1 MKTVSPVNAVPTLRY
16 HRGGLINEDDLVA
29 VEEPLQIKLQ
39 YQKNS
44 HWKEIDLTITM
55 RTPGHDI
62 ELAIGLLLAEN
73 ILHSPKD
80 LEIIRYCKRVKTEE
94 KGNVL
99 IARLA
104 PHLSLDINLLNR
116 HFLATSS
123 CGVCGKSA
131 IEAISCDELP
141 LEPGQPIIKSSQLIA
156 LNHRI
161 LEEQTIF
168 KYTGGIHATALFDL
182 SGKLILLREDV
193 GRHNAFDK
201 VVGAAFQSNLLP
213 LVHYLVMLSGRIS
226 FELVQKAI
234 RAQIP
239 IIAAVG
245 APSSLAVSLAKD
257 KRITLIGFLKPD
269 RFNVYCGKERV
280 DMD

>member
-1 MKTVSPVNAVPTLRY
+1 MKTVSPVHAVPTLRY
-16 HRGGLINEDDLVA
+16 HSERLITEDDLVV

-44 HWKEIDLTITM
+44 HWKEVDLTITM

-73 ILHSPKD
+73 ILRSVED
-80 LEIIRYCKRVKTEE
+80 LQIIRYCKRVKTEE

-99 IARLA
+99 VARLA
-104 PHLSLDINLLNR
+104 PHLSLDLNLLNR
-116 HFLATSS
+116 HFFTNSS
-123 CGVCGKSA
+123 CGVCGKTA
-131 IEAISCDELP
+131 IDAISCDELP
-141 LEPGQPIIKSSQLIA
+141 FESGPPLITATQLIK
-156 LNHRI
+156 LNQMI
-161 LEEQTIF
+161 EKEQTIF

-201 VVGAAFQSNLLP
+201 VVGAAFQAKLLP
-213 LVHYLVMLSGRIS
+213 LNDYLVVLSGRIS

-234 RAQIP
+234 RARIP

-245 APSSLAVSLAKD
+245 APSSLAVSLAQAKGL
-257 KRITLIGFLKPD
+257 TLIGFLKPD
-269 RFNVYCGKERV
+269 RFNVYCGMERV
-280 DMD
+280 VMD

>member
-1 MKTVSPVNAVPTLRY
+1 MKTVSPVHAVPTLRY
-16 HRGGLINEDDLVA
+16 HRESLTIEDDLVA

-39 YQKNS
+39 YQENS
-44 HWKEIDLTITM
+44 YWKEIDLTITM

-73 ILHSPKD
+73 ILHSPED
-80 LEIIRYCKRVKTEE
+80 LQLIRYCKRVKTEE

-104 PHLSLDINLLNR
+104 PHLSLDLTLLDR
-116 HFLATSS
+116 HFLTTSS

-131 IEAISCDELP
+131 IDAISCDDLP
-141 LEPGQPIIKSSQLIA
+141 LEPGPPIIKASQLIG
-156 LNHRI
+156 LNQRI
-161 LEEQTIF
+161 VEEQTIF

-182 SGKLILLREDV
+182 SGNLILLREDV

-201 VVGAAFQSNLLP
+201 VVGAAFQTKLLP
-213 LVHYLVMLSGRIS
+213 LAHYLVMLSGRIS

-234 RAQIP
+234 RARIP

-245 APSSLAVSLAKD
+245 APSSLAVSLARD
-257 KRITLIGFLKPD
+257 KGLTLIGFLKPD
-269 RFNVYCGKERV
+269 RFNVYCGMERV
-280 DMD
+280 EMD